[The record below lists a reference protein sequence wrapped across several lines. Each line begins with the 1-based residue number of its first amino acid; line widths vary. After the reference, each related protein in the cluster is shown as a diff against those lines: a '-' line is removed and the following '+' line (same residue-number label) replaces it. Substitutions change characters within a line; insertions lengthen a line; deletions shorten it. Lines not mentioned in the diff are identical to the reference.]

1 MPLAPATWEAVGRS
15 MSWSQADLYSKFPD
29 TQDTH
34 VVRACLKKKKEK
46 VNFQEQHSLKH
57 TRFDLHGL
65 GYKT

>member
-15 MSWSQADLYSKFPD
+15 MSLSQADLYSKFPD

-34 VVRACLKKKKEK
+34 VVRACLKKKKVK
-46 VNFQEQHSLKH
+46 FQEQHSLKH
-57 TRFDLHGL
+57 TMSDLHGL